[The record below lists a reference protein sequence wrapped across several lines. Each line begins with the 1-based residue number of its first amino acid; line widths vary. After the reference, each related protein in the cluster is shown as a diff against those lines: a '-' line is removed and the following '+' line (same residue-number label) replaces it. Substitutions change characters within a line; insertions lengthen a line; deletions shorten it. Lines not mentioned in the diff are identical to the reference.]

1 MRLAERLQRDWW
13 RPGLTPLTAALWPLS
28 LLYRAAAAL
37 DRRRQRAAGA
47 GVQPPLPVPV
57 LVVGNLIV
65 GGAGKTPTVISLVQR
80 LREAGF
86 TPGVISRGYGRSDDA
101 LRAVTRD
108 TPVTQAG
115 DEPLL
120 MHLRSGAPVWV
131 GRDRVAAARALCAAH
146 PQVDLLLSDDGL
158 QHRRLPRQAELVV
171 FDDRGAG
178 NGHLLPAGPLRE
190 PLPAQWPAH
199 TLALFN
205 AAVPTVALPGFLA
218 RRRLAGAVLLQDWW
232 RGAPPR
238 LDSLHALRGR
248 RVTAAAGMAH
258 PRRFFDMLR
267 AQGLELQEL
276 PLPDHH
282 AFTTL
287 PWPAGTADV
296 LVTEKDAVKLPPGRF
311 DHGRGTATRVWVVT
325 LDFDL
330 PAELVARL
338 AALLRPAA
346 RPAHAPPP

>member
-28 LLYRAAAAL
+28 LLYRAGAAL
-37 DRRRQRAAGA
+37 DRRHQQAAA
-47 GVQPPLPVPV
+47 QGVRLPTPV

-65 GGAGKTPTVISLVQR
+65 GGAGKTPTVIALAQR

-86 TPGVISRGYGRSDDA
+86 TPGVVSRGYGRADET

-108 TPVTQAG
+108 SSAAEVG

-131 GRDRVAAARALCAAH
+131 GRDRVAAARALCEAH
-146 PQVDLLLSDDGL
+146 PEVDLLLSDDGL
-158 QHRRLPRQAELVV
+158 QHRRLPRAAELVL

-205 AAVPTVALPGFLA
+205 AARPPVALPGHLA
-218 RRRLAGAVLLQDWW
+218 RRRLAGATLLEDWW
-232 RGAPPR
+232 QGAAPR
-238 LDSLHALRGR
+238 LERLHALRGR
-248 RVTAAAGMAH
+248 TVPAAAGMAH
-258 PRRFFDMLR
+258 PQRFFDMLR
-267 AQGLELQEL
+267 AEGLQVQGQ

-282 AFTTL
+282 DFAAL
-287 PWPAGTADV
+287 PWDPRTADV
-296 LVTEKDAVKLPPGRF
+296 LVTEKDAVKLRPGRA
-311 DHGRGTATRVWVVT
+311 GSTRVWVVT

-330 PAELVARL
+330 PDELVGRL
-338 AALLRPAA
+338 ASLLRPAA
-346 RPAHAPPP
+346 RPALQATS